1 MFFTSPP
8 KPPASRPQPDGLR
21 DLGHAPRDPAGPA
34 HTSTVHPCR
43 HTRPDLTVLSLS
55 PPQAHGAGSKPKQ
68 VPGVVRGTRGCVGPP
83 RAAPGAGNGPGAG
96 GSGCVT
102 GGSEA
107 LSGGEEKPTAPPPPT
122 PPGPAGGGQ
131 PGGPRQMDGV
141 AIPSPSMG
149 PRRGSMRVPV
159 GRGTQLQQSQGH
171 PESMAPLPGPPSHLH
186 PLSQAA
192 WGHSTCPNHA
202 AVDTPARQGTVPC
215 TQATVPQRGRDGL
228 ALACPTLGS
237 YPKSGDMG

>member
-107 LSGGEEKPTAPPPPT
+107 LSGGEEKPTAPPPHPSRSCRRGT
-122 PPGPAGGGQ
+122 AGGA
-131 PGGPRQMDGV
+131 PTDG
-141 AIPSPSMG
+141 
-149 PRRGSMRVPV
+149 RRGHPLPQHGAPQGQHEGPCGEGDTAPAEPGAPGVHGPPPWSSQPLAPAVPGSV
-159 GRGTQLQQSQGH
+159 GTRHVPKPRGRGHASAAGNGPLYPGH
-171 PESMAPLPGPPSHLH
+171 GPT
-186 PLSQAA
+186 A
-192 WGHSTCPNHA
+192 WP
-202 AVDTPARQGTVPC
+202 
-215 TQATVPQRGRDGL
+215 
-228 ALACPTLGS
+228 
-237 YPKSGDMG
+237 